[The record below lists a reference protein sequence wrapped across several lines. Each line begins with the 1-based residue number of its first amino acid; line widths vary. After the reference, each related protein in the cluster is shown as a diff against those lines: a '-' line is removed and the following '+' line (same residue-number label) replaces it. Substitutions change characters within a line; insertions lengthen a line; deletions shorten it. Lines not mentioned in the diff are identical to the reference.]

1 MTFVSALSSLDKL
14 AKIKAFHPLVEVVK
28 VSPVVD
34 GFVQVRRRTGDGR
47 TGEGEEGE
55 RYRGESRRGHM
66 GRKHD

>member
-34 GFVQVRRRTGDGR
+34 GFIQVRKRTGDGC
-47 TGEGEEGE
+47 TGEGGGE
-55 RYRGESRRGHM
+55 RCRGESRRGHI